1 MKTIQT
7 DALGSLDG
15 LRVVD
20 VDVPVTGDDA
30 VRIRVSAAGLN
41 YVDALMVEGRY
52 QIKPPVPYRP
62 GSEVTGT
69 VAEVGASAGEW
80 RIGERVFAMPGMGGF
95 SEEVVV
101 HRSRVVRIPDTM
113 TDGQA
118 ATFMQSYM
126 TAWFAFTVRV
136 PLEAGMTMLVTGAG
150 GGVGLAAVDT
160 ARSRGVRVIAAA
172 SSEEK
177 RALALAA
184 GAEAV
189 IDTGTEDV
197 KARAREFGGGGVDV
211 VYDPVGGALAESC
224 LRALAPMGRYMVVGF
239 VAGIPS
245 LPANHVLLTN
255 RSVVGVDWGAWMMA
269 NPRENAAMLAD
280 VMAAIGRGELHPVEP
295 TIYPMSRAADAMR
308 DLQGRAVAGK
318 VALVPDFG

>member
-1 MKTIQT
+1 MKTLQT

-20 VDVPVTGDDA
+20 VARPDVADDA
-30 VRIRVSAAGLN
+30 VRIRVSAAGVN
-41 YVDALMVEGRY
+41 YVDALMIEGRY

-62 GSEVTGT
+62 GSEVMGT
-69 VAEVGASAGEW
+69 VVECGAAAGEW
-80 RIGERVFAMPGMGGF
+80 TPGERVFAMPGMGGF

-101 HRSRVVRIPDTM
+101 HRSRVVRIPPEM
-113 TDGQA
+113 SDGQA

-126 TAWFAFTVRV
+126 TAWFAFTHRV
-136 PLEAGMTMLVTGAG
+136 PVTKGMTMLVTGAG

-172 SSEEK
+172 STPEK
-177 RALALAA
+177 RALAMAA

-189 IDTGTEDV
+189 IDTGSEDV
-197 KARAREFGGGGVDV
+197 KARAREFGGGGIDL

-224 LRALAPMGRYMVVGF
+224 LRALAPMGSYMVVGF

-245 LPANHVLLTN
+245 LPANHILLTN
-255 RSVVGVDWGAWMMA
+255 RTVVGVDWGAWMMS

-280 VMAAIGRGELHPVEP
+280 VIAAIGRGELHPVEP
-295 TIYPMSRAADAMR
+295 DTYPMSRAAEAMA
-308 DLQGRAVAGK
+308 DLQGRRIAGK
-318 VALVPDFG
+318 VALVPDFA

>member
-95 SEEVVV
+95 SEEVVAE
-101 HRSRVVRIPDTM
+101 T
-113 TDGQA
+113 
-118 ATFMQSYM
+118 ATSPP
-126 TAWFAFTVRV
+126 AVTV
-136 PLEAGMTMLVTGAG
+136 L
-150 GGVGLAAVDT
+150 
-160 ARSRGVRVIAAA
+160 
-172 SSEEK
+172 SS
-177 RALALAA
+177 
-184 GAEAV
+184 
-189 IDTGTEDV
+189 T
-197 KARAREFGGGGVDV
+197 
-211 VYDPVGGALAESC
+211 
-224 LRALAPMGRYMVVGF
+224 
-239 VAGIPS
+239 
-245 LPANHVLLTN
+245 
-255 RSVVGVDWGAWMMA
+255 
-269 NPRENAAMLAD
+269 
-280 VMAAIGRGELHPVEP
+280 
-295 TIYPMSRAADAMR
+295 
-308 DLQGRAVAGK
+308 
-318 VALVPDFG
+318 